1 MGKYTGEIIEK
12 EKEMTLTRGI
22 NGSVHYFQWN
32 PETLEIIESVGTGS
46 MVVGYARSQQEFE
59 DEVERCDEELEEE

>member
-1 MGKYTGEIIEK
+1 
-12 EKEMTLTRGI
+12 MTLTRGI

-32 PETLEIIESVGTGS
+32 PETLEIIESIGTGS

-59 DEVERCDEELEEE
+59 DEVARYDDPKELEEE

>member
-1 MGKYTGEIIEK
+1 
-12 EKEMTLTRGI
+12 MTLTRGI
-22 NGSVHYFQWN
+22 DGCVHYFQWN

-59 DEVERCDEELEEE
+59 EEVARYDDPKELEEE